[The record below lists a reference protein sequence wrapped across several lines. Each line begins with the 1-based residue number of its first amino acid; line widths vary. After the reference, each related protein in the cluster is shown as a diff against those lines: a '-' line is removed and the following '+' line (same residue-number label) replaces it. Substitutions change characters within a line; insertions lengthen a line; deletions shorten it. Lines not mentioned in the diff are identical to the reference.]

1 MFEFGV
7 KLAFVLKLHLPLW
20 QEDFCL
26 ISNSPPTREQL
37 LIVGSSDLKG
47 VGCVWLRHLRGVNTH
62 HHLMIW
68 CVMKW
73 MESARL
79 PVSMRSF
86 FPLSLSLAPLS
97 SFSFFFFCFLLARPF
112 APPLPGLPHPSLIAR
127 PPSPLP
133 PSAFLF
139 HFPFTIAFAPLSFSS
154 GAPALLPPPPH
165 SHGPLHP
172 TPFSLSLSLLS
183 FQSIPPPLI
192 SISRLCLTLHTPIA
206 SSRC

>member
-7 KLAFVLKLHLPLW
+7 KLAFVLKLHFPLW

-68 CVMKW
+68 HVNGKRQTSCVH
-73 MESARL
+73 AL
-79 PVSMRSF
+79 F
-86 FPLSLSLAPLS
+86 FS
-97 SFSFFFFCFLLARPF
+97 SFSVTCSSFLFLLLLLLFLTGQAF
-112 APPLPGLPHPSLIAR
+112 CPPTPRLPHPSLIAR
-127 PPSPLP
+127 SPSPLP

-172 TPFSLSLSLLS
+172 TPFSLSLSLSLS
-183 FQSIPPPLI
+183 SLFNRSPHLLYPSPV
-192 SISRLCLTLHTPIA
+192 SV
-206 SSRC
+206 